1 MESNTPEV
9 TETQATTTGLS
20 SESPGT
26 ITATKPKPSP
36 ADTQVQEYLNIGTN
50 FLSQL
55 FDYLKEFVDK
65 NQKLL
70 VNLLLIFLGI
80 VAVKVTLAIVAAI
93 NDIPLLAPMFEL
105 VGLGYTGWFVYRY
118 MLTKTS
124 RQELVQEFESLKTQ
138 VVGKDS

>member
-1 MESNTPEV
+1 MESNTPDV

-20 SESPGT
+20 SDFPGK
-26 ITATKPKPSP
+26 ITAPKSSPS
-36 ADTQVQEYLNIGTN
+36 DTQVQEYLNIGTN
-50 FLSQL
+50 FFNKI
-55 FDYLKEFVDK
+55 FDYIKDFIEE

-70 VNLLLIFLGI
+70 VNLLLFFLAI
-80 VAVKVTLAIVAAI
+80 VAVKLTLAIIAAI

-118 MLTKTS
+118 MLTKSS

-138 VVGKDS
+138 VVGKDN